1 MSQAGRVFRLASCL
15 SSGQGHRPPGYSPD
29 RRGTLPAMDCET
41 YLTHIRSDSTL
52 VSGGAVSMDLWLWGR
67 GPIEDLTVDGD
78 PVLVELLRQAA
89 KEETQ

>member
-1 MSQAGRVFRLASCL
+1 
-15 SSGQGHRPPGYSPD
+15 
-29 RRGTLPAMDCET
+29 MDCET

-52 VSGGAVSMDLWLWGR
+52 VSMDLWLWGR

-78 PVLVELLRQAA
+78 PALVERLRQAA